1 MYTFG
6 HTSMQAIR
14 KPSVSFRH
22 PDIKCICLGYYKEIV
37 MGPRTVTPQYRI
49 NFSCPVNEK

>member
-6 HTSMQAIR
+6 QTSMQAIR